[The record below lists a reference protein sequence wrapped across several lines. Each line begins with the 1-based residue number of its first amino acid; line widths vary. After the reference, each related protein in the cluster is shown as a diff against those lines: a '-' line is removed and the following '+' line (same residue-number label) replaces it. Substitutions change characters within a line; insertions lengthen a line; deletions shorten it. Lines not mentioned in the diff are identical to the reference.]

1 MACEANAI
9 KKLSEIILKSKTA
22 QILPRSVD
30 EVSSHQADMLKEARM
45 FIDAH

>member
-22 QILPRSVD
+22 QILPGSID